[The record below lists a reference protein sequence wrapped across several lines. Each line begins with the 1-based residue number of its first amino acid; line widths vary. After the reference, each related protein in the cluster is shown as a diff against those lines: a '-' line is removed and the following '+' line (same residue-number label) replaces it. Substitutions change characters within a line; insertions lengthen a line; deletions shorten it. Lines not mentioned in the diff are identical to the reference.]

1 MKVHELRTPA
11 IMLDMDVMESSIQK
25 YQEACNK
32 NGKQMWPMIKTH
44 KSLEI
49 AKMQYDAG
57 VTGFLCGTLDECEM
71 LCEAGYKKIMYAYP
85 IASQQS
91 IDRVIALTEKC
102 DLIIRL
108 DDIDG
113 AKIINEAAQKIG
125 IAVSYTIKIDCGLH
139 RFGIPAETVAEF
151 ADALKEMAWL
161 RFRGV
166 SSHSGEVYASKCP
179 SDVPIYAQ
187 KELTA
192 ISTAVKLL
200 RQAGYE
206 PEIVSTGSTP
216 TYFLTVSDPNIN
228 IYHPGN
234 YIFNDYLQL
243 SNGSIKSENECSLTI
258 LATII
263 SHPAKDRFICDAGA
277 KCLGLDQG
285 AHGNTNIVGHG
296 KVKGHP
302 EIVVDMLSEEVGKL
316 KIIGETDL
324 KVGDKIEIIP
334 NHACSA
340 ANLTSHFIT
349 KRGDEIVGRISVDV
363 RGSSKVSLI

>member
-1 MKVHELRTPA
+1 MKVQELRTPA
-11 IMLDMDVMESSIQK
+11 IMLDMDTMERHIKRFQD
-25 YQEACNK
+25 ECNK
-32 NGKQMWPMIKTH
+32 NGKQIWPMIKTH

-85 IASQQS
+85 IASRQS
-91 IDRVIALTEKC
+91 IDRVIAMTQKC

-113 AKIINEAAQKIG
+113 AKIINETAEMSG
-125 IAVSYTIKIDCGLH
+125 TAVSYTIIVDCGLH
-139 RFGIPAETVAEF
+139 RFGMPAEKVVEF
-151 ADALKEMAWL
+151 ADALKDMKGL
-161 RFRGV
+161 KFRGV
-166 SSHSGEVYASKCP
+166 SSHSGEVYASTSP
-179 SDVPIYAQ
+179 SDVPMYAQ

-192 ISTAVKLL
+192 IDTAVKLL
-200 RQAGYE
+200 RKAGYE

-243 SNGSIKSENECSLTI
+243 SNGSIKSENDCSLTI

-263 SHPAKDRFICDAGA
+263 SHPAEDRFICDAGA

-302 EIVVDMLSEEVGKL
+302 EIVVDLLSEEVGKL
-316 KIIGETDL
+316 KINGKTDL

-340 ANLTSHFIT
+340 ANLTSFFIT
-349 KRGDEIVGRISVDV
+349 KRGDEIIGKISVDV
-363 RGSSKVSLI
+363 RGNSRIPSI